1 MRRAQFFLVFLALT
15 AASLA
20 QVQKKTQLNSIVERV
35 FVRKSRAVLFPPGSF
50 LKFTCNLGTGLL
62 ATYPRG
68 VSFALEEAVYFP
80 VPGSVNDLYPKRYLP
95 KTTTKKPEKLPDSYV
110 FIPDW
115 RFKAQTLPK
124 PKWRPPP
131 PKTHRIDDGSYANP
145 AKWQQWSEYAKQQEQ
160 KWQKPYWKE
169 SKWMTPAPKW
179 NHNTAAAKWEKKQW
193 FQGTPATK
201 WRDPPSRTWQ
211 SHHYHGHR
219 DRRDLFERFNQL
231 SSLFKMDLKSCIL
244 RTICDSKRLLLPP
257 GYSMLQDMLRVVF
270 TMPRL
275 DGVEDEYSRLMDQD
289 AEGCAADLKTKC
301 NMNLL
306 IWLLSGRKE

>member
-1 MRRAQFFLVFLALT
+1 MESRHQSVVVEFPRRVVCSQDATSAVL
-15 AASLA
+15 SGR
-20 QVQKKTQLNSIVERV
+20 KVETH
-35 FVRKSRAVLFPPGSF
+35 RAVLFPPGSF
-50 LKFTCNLGTGLL
+50 VKFTCNLGTGLL

-80 VPGSVNDLYPKRYLP
+80 VPGSVNDLYTKRYLP
-95 KTTTKKPEKLPDSYV
+95 QTTTKKPEKLPDSYV
-110 FIPDW
+110 FIPGTDW

-145 AKWQQWSEYAKQQEQ
+145 AKWQQWSEYAKQQEE
-160 KWQKPYWKE
+160 KWQKPYW
-169 SKWMTPAPKW
+169 
-179 NHNTAAAKWEKKQW
+179 NHKTA
-193 FQGTPATK
+193 ATK
-201 WRDPPSRTWQ
+201 WGKHQWIDSTTAANRTWQ

-219 DRRDLFERFNQL
+219 DRRDLFERFNRL

-244 RTICDSKRLLLPP
+244 RTICDSKRLLLPL
-257 GYSMLQDMLRVVF
+257 GYSQLQDMLRLVF

-275 DGVEDEYSRLMDQD
+275 DGVEDEYSRLMDQH